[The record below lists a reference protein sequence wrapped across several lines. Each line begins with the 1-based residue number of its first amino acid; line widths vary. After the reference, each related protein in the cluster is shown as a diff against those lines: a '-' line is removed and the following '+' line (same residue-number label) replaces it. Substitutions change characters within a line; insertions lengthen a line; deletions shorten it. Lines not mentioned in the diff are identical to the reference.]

1 MNITCFFRT
10 FGLLLWFAVECLF
23 CENTYL
29 YNIVVHR
36 NIFKIWLETIKSPF
50 SSRTIASRECA
61 SRVGELEEPLMDY
74 SLILF

>member
-50 SSRTIASRECA
+50 RECA
-61 SRVGELEEPLMDY
+61 SRVGELGETLMDY

>member
-61 SRVGELEEPLMDY
+61 SRVGGTIDGLLTNFV
-74 SLILF
+74 LNF